1 MQGLY
6 VMITQRTGTAFGRPL
21 NPHLFRDAAATSL
34 AVDDPDNVRVATT
47 LLGHGS
53 LNTTAKHYNQ
63 ARTLTATRAYQ
74 KHVQVL
80 RGRAKRVR
88 TRSRKR

>member
-1 MQGLY
+1 
-6 VMITQRTGTAFGRPL
+6 MITQRTGKAFGHPL
-21 NPHLFRDAAATSL
+21 SAYSFRDAEATTL

-53 LNTTAKHYNQ
+53 LTTTARHYNQ
-63 ARTLTATRAYQ
+63 ARTATATRAYQ

-80 RGRAKRVR
+80 RGRAKHEQPRNR
-88 TRSRKR
+88 LR